1 MTREKW
7 KIPEQRGALLVLTA
21 LLLPVFFACAGVAV
35 DLGSM
40 YAHKSNLQ
48 NAVDAA
54 ALAGAAGY
62 IAGEETAEY
71 HPGANTMSDEYLKA
85 DLGKGYQNVIDKD
98 FQAQTVSGKTYYRV
112 KVTQK
117 SPVYFMTLLGLDSLM
132 DVSADAV
139 ALVGSET
146 SGTPDFEFK
155 DLISVKTIGDLA
167 SLASGGS
174 TGGNNGR
181 LHEIFA
187 EKAKR
192 SGISGRSRLDLM
204 MVRAGLP
211 LLGSEFLAI
220 SAGLSLLVFVIFA
233 LATLN
238 PVTGLL
244 AVLLFLAADFVFVQR
259 RISKRLNNFQR
270 QLADCLSL
278 VANSLRAG
286 FSFLQTMEIISREME
301 PPMSTEFEKVMRDTS
316 LGKSLD
322 EALHDM
328 DERVGSADFSLVVTA
343 VLIQQQ
349 VGGNLAT
356 ILDTIRETISE
367 RIRIRREVNTLTAQG
382 KMSGIVL
389 ACIPVALALFF
400 YVSSPEYLEP
410 LLTTD
415 IGKMAIIGALF
426 LVIVGFVIIRKI
438 VDIKV

>member
-1 MTREKW
+1 MILLISLLFAFLFFLFLFLGLQVLLRRKRE
-7 KIPEQRGALLVLTA
+7 
-21 LLLPVFFACAGVAV
+21 
-35 DLGSM
+35 M
-40 YAHKSNLQ
+40 
-48 NAVDAA
+48 
-54 ALAGAAGY
+54 
-62 IAGEETAEY
+62 AERIQ
-71 HPGANTMSDEYLKA
+71 MFS
-85 DLGKGYQNVIDKD
+85 GYQPSVVRR
-98 FQAQTVSGKTYYRV
+98 ASV
-112 KVTQK
+112 
-117 SPVYFMTLLGLDSLM
+117 
-132 DVSADAV
+132 
-139 ALVGSET
+139 
-146 SGTPDFEFK
+146 FEI
-155 DLISVKTIGDLA
+155 LRS
-167 SLASGGS
+167 
-174 TGGNNGR
+174 R

-187 EKAKR
+187 EKAR
-192 SGISGRSRLDLM
+192 RTGSTSRRSRLDLM

-220 SAGLSLLVFVIFA
+220 SAGGALLVFIIFA
-233 LATLN
+233 LATFN

-244 AVLLFLAADFVFVQR
+244 AAFLFLVADFVFVQR
-259 RISKRLNNFQR
+259 RITKRLNNFQR

-301 PPMSTEFEKVMRDTS
+301 PPMSTEFERVMRDTS

-356 ILDTIRETISE
+356 ILDTIRSTITE

-400 YVSSPEYLEP
+400 YISSPEYLTP

-415 IGKMAIIGALF
+415 IGKVAIIGTVF
-426 LVIVGFVIIRKI
+426 LVIVGFIIIRKI

>member
-1 MTREKW
+1 M
-7 KIPEQRGALLVLTA
+7 ILLFSLLFAFLFFILLFLGLTA
-21 LLLPVFFACAGVAV
+21 VLRRKSEVAERIQMF
-35 DLGSM
+35 S
-40 YAHKSNLQ
+40 
-48 NAVDAA
+48 
-54 ALAGAAGY
+54 
-62 IAGEETAEY
+62 
-71 HPGANTMSDEYLKA
+71 
-85 DLGKGYQNVIDKD
+85 GYQPSVVRK
-98 FQAQTVSGKTYYRV
+98 ASV
-112 KVTQK
+112 
-117 SPVYFMTLLGLDSLM
+117 
-132 DVSADAV
+132 
-139 ALVGSET
+139 
-146 SGTPDFEFK
+146 FEV
-155 DLISVKTIGDLA
+155 LRS
-167 SLASGGS
+167 
-174 TGGNNGR
+174 R

-187 EKAKR
+187 EKAR
-192 SGISGRSRLDLM
+192 RTGSTSRRSRLDLM

-220 SAGLSLLVFVIFA
+220 SAVGALLVFIIIA
-233 LATLN
+233 LATRN

-244 AVLLFLAADFVFVQR
+244 ALFLFLAADFVFVQR
-259 RISKRLNNFQR
+259 RVTKRLDNFQR

-301 PPMSTEFEKVMRDTS
+301 PPMSTEFERVMRDTS

-322 EALHDM
+322 EALRDM

-356 ILDTIRETISE
+356 ILDTIRSTITE

-400 YVSSPEYLEP
+400 YITSPEYLTP

-415 IGKMAIIGALF
+415 IGKLAIIGTVF
-426 LVIVGFVIIRKI
+426 LVIVGFIIIHKI

>member
-1 MTREKW
+1 M
-7 KIPEQRGALLVLTA
+7 ILLISLLFALLFFLFLFLGLQVL
-21 LLLPVFFACAGVAV
+21 LRRKRE
-35 DLGSM
+35 M
-40 YAHKSNLQ
+40 
-48 NAVDAA
+48 
-54 ALAGAAGY
+54 
-62 IAGEETAEY
+62 AERIQ
-71 HPGANTMSDEYLKA
+71 MFS
-85 DLGKGYQNVIDKD
+85 GYQPSVVRR
-98 FQAQTVSGKTYYRV
+98 ASV
-112 KVTQK
+112 
-117 SPVYFMTLLGLDSLM
+117 
-132 DVSADAV
+132 
-139 ALVGSET
+139 
-146 SGTPDFEFK
+146 FEI
-155 DLISVKTIGDLA
+155 LRS
-167 SLASGGS
+167 
-174 TGGNNGR
+174 R

-187 EKAKR
+187 EKAR
-192 SGISGRSRLDLM
+192 RTGSTSRRSRLDLM

-220 SAGLSLLVFVIFA
+220 SAGGALLVFIIFA
-233 LATLN
+233 LATFN

-244 AVLLFLAADFVFVQR
+244 AAFLFLVADFVFVQR
-259 RISKRLNNFQR
+259 RITKRLNNFQR

-301 PPMSTEFEKVMRDTS
+301 PPMSTEFERVMRDTS

-356 ILDTIRETISE
+356 ILDTIRSTITE

-400 YVSSPEYLEP
+400 YISSPEYLTP

-415 IGKMAIIGALF
+415 IGKVAIIGTVF
-426 LVIVGFVIIRKI
+426 LVIVGFIIIRKI

>member
-1 MTREKW
+1 M
-7 KIPEQRGALLVLTA
+7 ILLFSLLFA
-21 LLLPVFFACAGVAV
+21 FLFFLLLFLGLMAVLRRRREVAERIQMF
-35 DLGSM
+35 S
-40 YAHKSNLQ
+40 
-48 NAVDAA
+48 
-54 ALAGAAGY
+54 
-62 IAGEETAEY
+62 
-71 HPGANTMSDEYLKA
+71 
-85 DLGKGYQNVIDKD
+85 GYQPSVVRK
-98 FQAQTVSGKTYYRV
+98 ASV
-112 KVTQK
+112 
-117 SPVYFMTLLGLDSLM
+117 
-132 DVSADAV
+132 
-139 ALVGSET
+139 
-146 SGTPDFEFK
+146 FEV
-155 DLISVKTIGDLA
+155 LRS
-167 SLASGGS
+167 
-174 TGGNNGR
+174 R

-187 EKAKR
+187 EKAR
-192 SGISGRSRLDLM
+192 RTDTGLGRKKLDLM

-220 SAGLSLLVFVIFA
+220 SAGGALLVFVIFA
-233 LATLN
+233 LATRN

-244 AVLLFLAADFVFVQR
+244 ALLLFLAADFVFVQR
-259 RISKRLNNFQR
+259 RITKRLDNFQR

-301 PPMSTEFEKVMRDTS
+301 PPMSTEFERVMRDTT

-328 DERVGSADFSLVVTA
+328 DERVDSADFSLVVTA

-356 ILDTIRETISE
+356 ILDTIRSTITE

-400 YVSSPEYLEP
+400 YITSPEYLTP

-415 IGKMAIIGALF
+415 IGKVAIIGTVF
-426 LVIVGFVIIRKI
+426 LVIVGFIIIRKI

>member
-1 MTREKW
+1 M
-7 KIPEQRGALLVLTA
+7 ILLISLLFA
-21 LLLPVFFACAGVAV
+21 FLFFLLLF
-35 DLGSM
+35 LG
-40 YAHKSNLQ
+40 LQ
-48 NAVDAA
+48 V
-54 ALAGAAGY
+54 LLRRKR
-62 IAGEETAEY
+62 EMAERIQ
-71 HPGANTMSDEYLKA
+71 MFS
-85 DLGKGYQNVIDKD
+85 GYQPSVVRR
-98 FQAQTVSGKTYYRV
+98 ASV
-112 KVTQK
+112 
-117 SPVYFMTLLGLDSLM
+117 
-132 DVSADAV
+132 
-139 ALVGSET
+139 
-146 SGTPDFEFK
+146 FEI
-155 DLISVKTIGDLA
+155 LRS
-167 SLASGGS
+167 
-174 TGGNNGR
+174 R

-187 EKAKR
+187 EKAR
-192 SGISGRSRLDLM
+192 RTGSTSRRSRLDLM

-220 SAGLSLLVFVIFA
+220 SAGGAHLVFIIFA
-233 LATLN
+233 LATRNL
-238 PVTGLL
+238 VTGLL
-244 AVLLFLAADFVFVQR
+244 ALLLFLAADFVFVQR
-259 RISKRLNNFQR
+259 RITKRLNNFQR

-301 PPMSTEFEKVMRDTS
+301 PPMSTEFERVMRDTS

-356 ILDTIRETISE
+356 ILDTIRSTITE

-400 YVSSPEYLEP
+400 YITSPEYLTP

-415 IGKMAIIGALF
+415 IGKIAIIGTVF
-426 LVIVGFVIIRKI
+426 LVIVGFIIIRKI

>member
-1 MTREKW
+1 M
-7 KIPEQRGALLVLTA
+7 ILLFS
-21 LLLPVFFACAGVAV
+21 LLFAFLFFI
-35 DLGSM
+35 L
-40 YAHKSNLQ
+40 L
-48 NAVDAA
+48 
-54 ALAGAAGY
+54 
-62 IAGEETAEY
+62 
-71 HPGANTMSDEYLKA
+71 
-85 DLGKGYQNVIDKD
+85 
-98 FQAQTVSGKTYYRV
+98 F
-112 KVTQK
+112 
-117 SPVYFMTLLGLDSLM
+117 LGLTTVLRRRREM
-132 DVSADAV
+132 A
-139 ALVGSET
+139 ERIQMY
-146 SGTPDFEFK
+146 SGYRPSVVRKASPFEV
-155 DLISVKTIGDLA
+155 LRS
-167 SLASGGS
+167 
-174 TGGNNGR
+174 R

-192 SGISGRSRLDLM
+192 SGTSGRSRLDLM

-220 SAGLSLLVFVIFA
+220 SAGFSLLVFVIFA

-301 PPMSTEFEKVMRDTS
+301 PPMSTEFERVMGDTS

-356 ILDTIRETISE
+356 ILDTIRSTITE
-367 RIRIRREVNTLTAQG
+367 RIRLRREIGTLTAQG
-382 KMSGIVL
+382 KASGMVL
-389 ACIPVALALFF
+389 TVIPVA
-400 YVSSPEYLEP
+400 
-410 LLTTD
+410 
-415 IGKMAIIGALF
+415 MALF
-426 LVIVGFVIIRKI
+426 LYLTAPDYITPLFTTTIGRMFIAGAALLVIIGFIIIRKI
-438 VDIKV
+438 VDIKI

>member
-1 MTREKW
+1 M
-7 KIPEQRGALLVLTA
+7 ILLFSLLFAFLFFILLFLGLTA
-21 LLLPVFFACAGVAV
+21 VLRRRREVAERIQMF
-35 DLGSM
+35 S
-40 YAHKSNLQ
+40 
-48 NAVDAA
+48 
-54 ALAGAAGY
+54 
-62 IAGEETAEY
+62 
-71 HPGANTMSDEYLKA
+71 
-85 DLGKGYQNVIDKD
+85 GYQPSVVRK
-98 FQAQTVSGKTYYRV
+98 ASV
-112 KVTQK
+112 
-117 SPVYFMTLLGLDSLM
+117 
-132 DVSADAV
+132 
-139 ALVGSET
+139 
-146 SGTPDFEFK
+146 FEV
-155 DLISVKTIGDLA
+155 LRS
-167 SLASGGS
+167 
-174 TGGNNGR
+174 R

-187 EKAKR
+187 EKAR
-192 SGISGRSRLDLM
+192 RTDTGLGRKKLDLM

-220 SAGLSLLVFVIFA
+220 SAGGALLVFVIFA
-233 LATLN
+233 LATRN

-244 AVLLFLAADFVFVQR
+244 ALLLFLAADFVFVQR
-259 RISKRLNNFQR
+259 RITKRLDNFQR

-301 PPMSTEFEKVMRDTS
+301 PPMSTEFERVMRDTT

-322 EALHDM
+322 DALHDM
-328 DERVGSADFSLVVTA
+328 DDRVGSADFSLVVTA

-356 ILDTIRETISE
+356 ILDTIRQTISE

-410 LLTTD
+410 LLTTN
-415 IGKMAIIGALF
+415 IGRIAIIGALF
-426 LVIVGFVIIRKI
+426 LVIVGFAIIRKI

>member
-1 MTREKW
+1 M
-7 KIPEQRGALLVLTA
+7 ILLISLLFA
-21 LLLPVFFACAGVAV
+21 FLFFLLLF
-35 DLGSM
+35 LG
-40 YAHKSNLQ
+40 LQ
-48 NAVDAA
+48 V
-54 ALAGAAGY
+54 LLRRKR
-62 IAGEETAEY
+62 EMAERIQ
-71 HPGANTMSDEYLKA
+71 MFS
-85 DLGKGYQNVIDKD
+85 GYQPSVVRR
-98 FQAQTVSGKTYYRV
+98 ASV
-112 KVTQK
+112 
-117 SPVYFMTLLGLDSLM
+117 
-132 DVSADAV
+132 
-139 ALVGSET
+139 
-146 SGTPDFEFK
+146 FEV
-155 DLISVKTIGDLA
+155 LRS
-167 SLASGGS
+167 
-174 TGGNNGR
+174 R

-187 EKAKR
+187 EKAR
-192 SGISGRSRLDLM
+192 RTDTGLGRKKLDLM

-220 SAGLSLLVFVIFA
+220 SAGGALLVFVIFA
-233 LATLN
+233 LATFN

-244 AVLLFLAADFVFVQR
+244 AAFLFLASDFVFVQR
-259 RISKRLNNFQR
+259 RITKRLNNFQR

-301 PPMSTEFEKVMRDTS
+301 PPMSSEFERVMRDTS

-356 ILDTIRETISE
+356 ILDAIRSTITE

-410 LLTTD
+410 LLTTN
-415 IGKMAIIGALF
+415 IGRIAIIGALF
-426 LVIVGFVIIRKI
+426 LVIVGFAIIRKI

>member
-1 MTREKW
+1 M
-7 KIPEQRGALLVLTA
+7 ILLISLLFA
-21 LLLPVFFACAGVAV
+21 FLFFLLLF
-35 DLGSM
+35 LG
-40 YAHKSNLQ
+40 LQ
-48 NAVDAA
+48 V
-54 ALAGAAGY
+54 LLRRKR
-62 IAGEETAEY
+62 EMAERIQ
-71 HPGANTMSDEYLKA
+71 MFS
-85 DLGKGYQNVIDKD
+85 GYQPSVVRR
-98 FQAQTVSGKTYYRV
+98 ASV
-112 KVTQK
+112 
-117 SPVYFMTLLGLDSLM
+117 
-132 DVSADAV
+132 
-139 ALVGSET
+139 
-146 SGTPDFEFK
+146 FEI
-155 DLISVKTIGDLA
+155 LRS
-167 SLASGGS
+167 
-174 TGGNNGR
+174 R

-187 EKAKR
+187 EKAR
-192 SGISGRSRLDLM
+192 RTDTGLGRKKLNLM

-220 SAGLSLLVFVIFA
+220 SAGGALLVFVIFA
-233 LATLN
+233 LATRN

-244 AVLLFLAADFVFVQR
+244 ALLLFLAADFVFVQR
-259 RISKRLNNFQR
+259 RITKRLDNFQR

-316 LGKSLD
+316 LGKALD
-322 EALHDM
+322 DALHDM
-328 DERVGSADFSLVVTA
+328 DDRVGSADFSLVITA

-356 ILDTIRETISE
+356 ILDTIRNTISE

-410 LLTTD
+410 LLTTN
-415 IGKMAIIGALF
+415 IGRIAIIGALF
-426 LVIVGFVIIRKI
+426 LVIVGFAIIRKI

>member
-1 MTREKW
+1 M
-7 KIPEQRGALLVLTA
+7 ILLISLLFA
-21 LLLPVFFACAGVAV
+21 FLFFLLLF
-35 DLGSM
+35 LG
-40 YAHKSNLQ
+40 LQ
-48 NAVDAA
+48 V
-54 ALAGAAGY
+54 LLRRKR
-62 IAGEETAEY
+62 EMAERIQ
-71 HPGANTMSDEYLKA
+71 MFS
-85 DLGKGYQNVIDKD
+85 GYQPSVVRK
-98 FQAQTVSGKTYYRV
+98 ASV
-112 KVTQK
+112 
-117 SPVYFMTLLGLDSLM
+117 
-132 DVSADAV
+132 
-139 ALVGSET
+139 
-146 SGTPDFEFK
+146 FEV
-155 DLISVKTIGDLA
+155 LRS
-167 SLASGGS
+167 
-174 TGGNNGR
+174 R

-187 EKAKR
+187 EKAR
-192 SGISGRSRLDLM
+192 RTDTGLGRKKLDLM

-220 SAGLSLLVFVIFA
+220 SAGGALLVFVIFA
-233 LATLN
+233 LATRN

-244 AVLLFLAADFVFVQR
+244 ALLLFLAADFVFVQR
-259 RISKRLNNFQR
+259 RITKRLNNFQR

-356 ILDTIRETISE
+356 ILDTIRSTITE

-400 YVSSPEYLEP
+400 YITSPEYLTP

-415 IGKMAIIGALF
+415 IGKVAIIGTVF
-426 LVIVGFVIIRKI
+426 LVIVGFIIIRKI

>member
-1 MTREKW
+1 M
-7 KIPEQRGALLVLTA
+7 ILLISLLFA
-21 LLLPVFFACAGVAV
+21 FLFFLLLF
-35 DLGSM
+35 LG
-40 YAHKSNLQ
+40 LQ
-48 NAVDAA
+48 V
-54 ALAGAAGY
+54 LLRRKR
-62 IAGEETAEY
+62 EMAERIQ
-71 HPGANTMSDEYLKA
+71 MFS
-85 DLGKGYQNVIDKD
+85 GYQPSVVRR
-98 FQAQTVSGKTYYRV
+98 ASV
-112 KVTQK
+112 
-117 SPVYFMTLLGLDSLM
+117 
-132 DVSADAV
+132 
-139 ALVGSET
+139 
-146 SGTPDFEFK
+146 FEI
-155 DLISVKTIGDLA
+155 LRS
-167 SLASGGS
+167 
-174 TGGNNGR
+174 R

-187 EKAKR
+187 EKAR
-192 SGISGRSRLDLM
+192 RTGSTSRRSRLDLM

-220 SAGLSLLVFVIFA
+220 SAGGALLVCIFIA
-233 LATLN
+233 LATRN

-244 AVLLFLAADFVFVQR
+244 ALLLFLAADFVFVQR
-259 RISKRLNNFQR
+259 RITKRLNNFQR

-301 PPMSTEFEKVMRDTS
+301 PPMSTEFERVMRDTS

-356 ILDTIRETISE
+356 ILDTIRSTITE

-400 YVSSPEYLEP
+400 YISSPEYLTP

-415 IGKMAIIGALF
+415 IGKVAIIGTVF
-426 LVIVGFVIIRKI
+426 LVIVGFIIIRKI

>member
-1 MTREKW
+1 M
-7 KIPEQRGALLVLTA
+7 ILLISLLFAFLFFLLLVLGLQV
-21 LLLPVFFACAGVAV
+21 LLRRKRE
-35 DLGSM
+35 M
-40 YAHKSNLQ
+40 
-48 NAVDAA
+48 
-54 ALAGAAGY
+54 
-62 IAGEETAEY
+62 AERIQ
-71 HPGANTMSDEYLKA
+71 MFS
-85 DLGKGYQNVIDKD
+85 GYQPSVVRR
-98 FQAQTVSGKTYYRV
+98 ASV
-112 KVTQK
+112 
-117 SPVYFMTLLGLDSLM
+117 
-132 DVSADAV
+132 
-139 ALVGSET
+139 
-146 SGTPDFEFK
+146 FEI
-155 DLISVKTIGDLA
+155 LRS
-167 SLASGGS
+167 
-174 TGGNNGR
+174 R

-187 EKAKR
+187 EKAR
-192 SGISGRSRLDLM
+192 RTDTGLGRKKLDLM

-220 SAGLSLLVFVIFA
+220 SAGGALLVFVIFA
-233 LATLN
+233 LATRN

-244 AVLLFLAADFVFVQR
+244 ALLLFLAADFVFVQR
-259 RISKRLNNFQR
+259 RISRRLNSFQR

-301 PPMSTEFEKVMRDTS
+301 PPMSTEFERVMRDTS

-356 ILDTIRETISE
+356 ILNTIRSTITE

-382 KMSGIVL
+382 KMSGMVL

-400 YVSSPEYLEP
+400 YITSPEYLTP

-415 IGKMAIIGALF
+415 IGKVAIIGTVF
-426 LVIVGFVIIRKI
+426 LVIVGFIIIHKI

>member
-1 MTREKW
+1 M
-7 KIPEQRGALLVLTA
+7 ILLISLLFA
-21 LLLPVFFACAGVAV
+21 FLFFLLLF
-35 DLGSM
+35 LG
-40 YAHKSNLQ
+40 LQ
-48 NAVDAA
+48 V
-54 ALAGAAGY
+54 LLRRKR
-62 IAGEETAEY
+62 EMAERIQ
-71 HPGANTMSDEYLKA
+71 MFS
-85 DLGKGYQNVIDKD
+85 GYQPSVVRR
-98 FQAQTVSGKTYYRV
+98 ASV
-112 KVTQK
+112 
-117 SPVYFMTLLGLDSLM
+117 
-132 DVSADAV
+132 
-139 ALVGSET
+139 
-146 SGTPDFEFK
+146 FEI
-155 DLISVKTIGDLA
+155 LRS
-167 SLASGGS
+167 
-174 TGGNNGR
+174 R

-192 SGISGRSRLDLM
+192 AGSSRRSRLDLM

-220 SAGLSLLVFVIFA
+220 SAGGALLVCIIIA
-233 LATLN
+233 LATRN

-244 AVLLFLAADFVFVQR
+244 ALLLFLASDFVFVQR
-259 RISKRLNNFQR
+259 RITKRLNNFQR

-301 PPMSTEFEKVMRDTS
+301 PPMSTEFERVMRDTS

-356 ILDTIRETISE
+356 ILDTIRSTITE

-400 YVSSPEYLEP
+400 YISSPEYLTP

-415 IGKMAIIGALF
+415 IGKIAIIGTVF
-426 LVIVGFVIIRKI
+426 LVIVGFIIIRKI

>member
-1 MTREKW
+1 M
-7 KIPEQRGALLVLTA
+7 ILLISLLFA
-21 LLLPVFFACAGVAV
+21 FLFFLLLF
-35 DLGSM
+35 LG
-40 YAHKSNLQ
+40 LQ
-48 NAVDAA
+48 V
-54 ALAGAAGY
+54 LLRRKR
-62 IAGEETAEY
+62 EMAERIQ
-71 HPGANTMSDEYLKA
+71 MFS
-85 DLGKGYQNVIDKD
+85 GYQPSVVRR
-98 FQAQTVSGKTYYRV
+98 ASV
-112 KVTQK
+112 
-117 SPVYFMTLLGLDSLM
+117 
-132 DVSADAV
+132 
-139 ALVGSET
+139 
-146 SGTPDFEFK
+146 FEI
-155 DLISVKTIGDLA
+155 LRS
-167 SLASGGS
+167 
-174 TGGNNGR
+174 R

-187 EKAKR
+187 EKAR
-192 SGISGRSRLDLM
+192 RTGSTSRRSRLDLM

-220 SAGLSLLVFVIFA
+220 SAGGALLVFIIFA
-233 LATLN
+233 LATRN

-244 AVLLFLAADFVFVQR
+244 ALLLFLAADFVFVQR
-259 RISKRLNNFQR
+259 RITKRLNNFQR

-301 PPMSTEFEKVMRDTS
+301 PPMSTEFERVMRDTS

-356 ILDTIRETISE
+356 ILDTIRSTITE

-400 YVSSPEYLEP
+400 YITSPEYLTP

-415 IGKMAIIGALF
+415 IGKIAIIGTVF
-426 LVIVGFVIIRKI
+426 LVIVGFIIIRKI

>member
-1 MTREKW
+1 M
-7 KIPEQRGALLVLTA
+7 ILLISLLFA
-21 LLLPVFFACAGVAV
+21 FLFFLLLF
-35 DLGSM
+35 LG
-40 YAHKSNLQ
+40 LQ
-48 NAVDAA
+48 V
-54 ALAGAAGY
+54 LLRRKR
-62 IAGEETAEY
+62 EMAERIQ
-71 HPGANTMSDEYLKA
+71 MFS
-85 DLGKGYQNVIDKD
+85 GYQPSVVRK
-98 FQAQTVSGKTYYRV
+98 ASV
-112 KVTQK
+112 
-117 SPVYFMTLLGLDSLM
+117 
-132 DVSADAV
+132 
-139 ALVGSET
+139 
-146 SGTPDFEFK
+146 FEV
-155 DLISVKTIGDLA
+155 LRS
-167 SLASGGS
+167 
-174 TGGNNGR
+174 R

-187 EKAKR
+187 EKAR
-192 SGISGRSRLDLM
+192 RTDTGLGRKKLDLM

-220 SAGLSLLVFVIFA
+220 SAGGALLVFVIFA
-233 LATLN
+233 LATRN

-244 AVLLFLAADFVFVQR
+244 ALLLFLAADFVFVQR
-259 RISKRLNNFQR
+259 RITKRLNNFQR

-301 PPMSTEFEKVMRDTS
+301 PPMSTEFERVMRDTS

-356 ILDTIRETISE
+356 ILDTIRSTITE

-400 YVSSPEYLEP
+400 YITSPEYLTP

-415 IGKMAIIGALF
+415 IGKIAIIGTVF
-426 LVIVGFVIIRKI
+426 LVIVGFIIIRKI

>member
-1 MTREKW
+1 M
-7 KIPEQRGALLVLTA
+7 ILLFSLLFAFLFFILLFLGLTA
-21 LLLPVFFACAGVAV
+21 VLRRRREVAERIQMF
-35 DLGSM
+35 S
-40 YAHKSNLQ
+40 
-48 NAVDAA
+48 
-54 ALAGAAGY
+54 
-62 IAGEETAEY
+62 
-71 HPGANTMSDEYLKA
+71 
-85 DLGKGYQNVIDKD
+85 GYQPSVVRK
-98 FQAQTVSGKTYYRV
+98 ASV
-112 KVTQK
+112 
-117 SPVYFMTLLGLDSLM
+117 
-132 DVSADAV
+132 
-139 ALVGSET
+139 
-146 SGTPDFEFK
+146 FEV
-155 DLISVKTIGDLA
+155 LRS
-167 SLASGGS
+167 
-174 TGGNNGR
+174 R

-187 EKAKR
+187 EKAR
-192 SGISGRSRLDLM
+192 RTDTGLGRKKLDLM

-220 SAGLSLLVFVIFA
+220 SAGGALLVFVIFA
-233 LATLN
+233 LATRN

-244 AVLLFLAADFVFVQR
+244 ALLLFLAADFVFVQR

-301 PPMSTEFEKVMRDTS
+301 PPMSSEFERVMRDTS

-328 DERVGSADFSLVVTA
+328 DERVGSADFSLVITA

-356 ILDTIRETISE
+356 ILDTIRQTISE

-389 ACIPVALALFF
+389 ACIPVALGLFF

-415 IGKMAIIGALF
+415 IGRIAIIGAVF
-426 LVIVGFVIIRKI
+426 LVIVGFAIIRKI

>member
-1 MTREKW
+1 
-7 KIPEQRGALLVLTA
+7 
-21 LLLPVFFACAGVAV
+21 
-35 DLGSM
+35 
-40 YAHKSNLQ
+40 
-48 NAVDAA
+48 
-54 ALAGAAGY
+54 
-62 IAGEETAEY
+62 
-71 HPGANTMSDEYLKA
+71 
-85 DLGKGYQNVIDKD
+85 
-98 FQAQTVSGKTYYRV
+98 
-112 KVTQK
+112 
-117 SPVYFMTLLGLDSLM
+117 
-132 DVSADAV
+132 
-139 ALVGSET
+139 
-146 SGTPDFEFK
+146 
-155 DLISVKTIGDLA
+155 
-167 SLASGGS
+167 
-174 TGGNNGR
+174 
-181 LHEIFA
+181 
-187 EKAKR
+187 
-192 SGISGRSRLDLM
+192 M

-220 SAGLSLLVFVIFA
+220 SAGGALLVFVIFA
-233 LATLN
+233 LATRN

-244 AVLLFLAADFVFVQR
+244 ALLLFLASDFVFVQR
-259 RISKRLNNFQR
+259 RITKRLDNFQR

-301 PPMSTEFEKVMRDTS
+301 PPMSTEFERVMRDTT

-328 DERVGSADFSLVVTA
+328 DERVDSADFSLVVTA

-356 ILDTIRETISE
+356 ILDTIRSTITE

-400 YVSSPEYLEP
+400 YITSPEYLTP

-415 IGKMAIIGALF
+415 IGKVAIIGTVF
-426 LVIVGFVIIRKI
+426 LVIVGFIIIRKI

>member
-1 MTREKW
+1 M
-7 KIPEQRGALLVLTA
+7 ILLISLLFA
-21 LLLPVFFACAGVAV
+21 FLFFLLLF
-35 DLGSM
+35 LG
-40 YAHKSNLQ
+40 LQ
-48 NAVDAA
+48 V
-54 ALAGAAGY
+54 LLRRKR
-62 IAGEETAEY
+62 EMAERIQ
-71 HPGANTMSDEYLKA
+71 MFS
-85 DLGKGYQNVIDKD
+85 GYQPSVVRR
-98 FQAQTVSGKTYYRV
+98 ASV
-112 KVTQK
+112 
-117 SPVYFMTLLGLDSLM
+117 
-132 DVSADAV
+132 
-139 ALVGSET
+139 
-146 SGTPDFEFK
+146 FEI
-155 DLISVKTIGDLA
+155 LRS
-167 SLASGGS
+167 
-174 TGGNNGR
+174 R

-187 EKAKR
+187 EKAR
-192 SGISGRSRLDLM
+192 RTGSTSRRSRLDLM

-220 SAGLSLLVFVIFA
+220 SAGLSLFVFIIFA
-233 LATLN
+233 LATFN

-244 AVLLFLAADFVFVQR
+244 AAFLFLAADFVFVQR
-259 RISKRLNNFQR
+259 RITKRLNNFQR

-301 PPMSTEFEKVMRDTS
+301 PPMSTEFERVMRDTS

-356 ILDTIRETISE
+356 ILDTIRSTITE

-400 YVSSPEYLEP
+400 YISSPEYLTP

-415 IGKMAIIGALF
+415 IGKVAIIGTVF
-426 LVIVGFVIIRKI
+426 LVIVGFIIIRKI

>member
-1 MTREKW
+1 M
-7 KIPEQRGALLVLTA
+7 ILLISLLFA
-21 LLLPVFFACAGVAV
+21 FLFFLLLF
-35 DLGSM
+35 LG
-40 YAHKSNLQ
+40 LQ
-48 NAVDAA
+48 V
-54 ALAGAAGY
+54 LLRRKR
-62 IAGEETAEY
+62 EMAERIQ
-71 HPGANTMSDEYLKA
+71 MFS
-85 DLGKGYQNVIDKD
+85 GYQPSVVRR
-98 FQAQTVSGKTYYRV
+98 ASV
-112 KVTQK
+112 
-117 SPVYFMTLLGLDSLM
+117 
-132 DVSADAV
+132 
-139 ALVGSET
+139 
-146 SGTPDFEFK
+146 FEI
-155 DLISVKTIGDLA
+155 LRS
-167 SLASGGS
+167 
-174 TGGNNGR
+174 R

-187 EKAKR
+187 EKAR
-192 SGISGRSRLDLM
+192 RTGSTSRRSRLDLM

-220 SAGLSLLVFVIFA
+220 SAGGALLVCIIIA
-233 LATLN
+233 LATRN

-244 AVLLFLAADFVFVQR
+244 ALLLFLAADFVFVQR
-259 RISKRLNNFQR
+259 RITKRLNNFQR

-301 PPMSTEFEKVMRDTS
+301 PPMSTEFERVMRDTS

-356 ILDTIRETISE
+356 ILDTIRSTITE

-400 YVSSPEYLEP
+400 YITSPEYLTP

-415 IGKMAIIGALF
+415 IGKIAIIGTVF
-426 LVIVGFVIIRKI
+426 LVIVGFIIIRKI

>member
-1 MTREKW
+1 M
-7 KIPEQRGALLVLTA
+7 ILLISLLFA
-21 LLLPVFFACAGVAV
+21 FLFFLLLF
-35 DLGSM
+35 LG
-40 YAHKSNLQ
+40 LQ
-48 NAVDAA
+48 V
-54 ALAGAAGY
+54 LLRRKR
-62 IAGEETAEY
+62 EMAERIQ
-71 HPGANTMSDEYLKA
+71 MFS
-85 DLGKGYQNVIDKD
+85 GYQPSVVRR
-98 FQAQTVSGKTYYRV
+98 ASV
-112 KVTQK
+112 
-117 SPVYFMTLLGLDSLM
+117 
-132 DVSADAV
+132 
-139 ALVGSET
+139 
-146 SGTPDFEFK
+146 FEI
-155 DLISVKTIGDLA
+155 LRS
-167 SLASGGS
+167 
-174 TGGNNGR
+174 R

-192 SGISGRSRLDLM
+192 SGSSRRSRLDLM

-220 SAGLSLLVFVIFA
+220 SAGGALLVFIIFA
-233 LATLN
+233 LATRN

-244 AVLLFLAADFVFVQR
+244 ALLLFLASDFVFVQR
-259 RISKRLNNFQR
+259 RITKRLNNFQR

-301 PPMSTEFEKVMRDTS
+301 PPMSTEFERVMRDTS

-356 ILDTIRETISE
+356 ILDTIRSTITE

-400 YVSSPEYLEP
+400 YITSPEYLTP

-415 IGKMAIIGALF
+415 IGKVAIIGTVF
-426 LVIVGFVIIRKI
+426 LVIVGFIIIRKI

>member
-1 MTREKW
+1 MILLFSLLFAFLFFILLFLGLMAVLRRRRE
-7 KIPEQRGALLVLTA
+7 
-21 LLLPVFFACAGVAV
+21 VAERIQMF
-35 DLGSM
+35 S
-40 YAHKSNLQ
+40 
-48 NAVDAA
+48 
-54 ALAGAAGY
+54 
-62 IAGEETAEY
+62 
-71 HPGANTMSDEYLKA
+71 
-85 DLGKGYQNVIDKD
+85 GYQPSVVRK
-98 FQAQTVSGKTYYRV
+98 ASV
-112 KVTQK
+112 
-117 SPVYFMTLLGLDSLM
+117 
-132 DVSADAV
+132 
-139 ALVGSET
+139 
-146 SGTPDFEFK
+146 FEV
-155 DLISVKTIGDLA
+155 LRS
-167 SLASGGS
+167 
-174 TGGNNGR
+174 R

-187 EKAKR
+187 EKAR
-192 SGISGRSRLDLM
+192 RTDTGLGRKQLDLM

-220 SAGLSLLVFVIFA
+220 SAGGALLVFVIFA
-233 LATLN
+233 LATRN

-244 AVLLFLAADFVFVQR
+244 ALLLFLAADFVFVQR
-259 RISKRLNNFQR
+259 RITKRLDNFQR

-301 PPMSTEFEKVMRDTS
+301 PPMSTEFERVMRDTT

-322 EALHDM
+322 DALHDM
-328 DERVGSADFSLVVTA
+328 DDRVGSADFSLVVTA

-356 ILDTIRETISE
+356 ILDTIRQTISE

-389 ACIPVALALFF
+389 ACIPVALGLFF

-415 IGKMAIIGALF
+415 IGRIAIIGAVF
-426 LVIVGFVIIRKI
+426 LVIVGFAIIRKI

>member
-1 MTREKW
+1 M
-7 KIPEQRGALLVLTA
+7 ILLISLLFA
-21 LLLPVFFACAGVAV
+21 FLFFLLLFLGVQV
-35 DLGSM
+35 LLRRKREM
-40 YAHKSNLQ
+40 
-48 NAVDAA
+48 
-54 ALAGAAGY
+54 
-62 IAGEETAEY
+62 AERIQ
-71 HPGANTMSDEYLKA
+71 MFS
-85 DLGKGYQNVIDKD
+85 GYQPSVVRR
-98 FQAQTVSGKTYYRV
+98 ASV
-112 KVTQK
+112 
-117 SPVYFMTLLGLDSLM
+117 
-132 DVSADAV
+132 
-139 ALVGSET
+139 
-146 SGTPDFEFK
+146 FEI
-155 DLISVKTIGDLA
+155 LRS
-167 SLASGGS
+167 
-174 TGGNNGR
+174 R

-187 EKAKR
+187 EKAR
-192 SGISGRSRLDLM
+192 RTGSASRRSRLDLM

-220 SAGLSLLVFVIFA
+220 SAGGALLVFVIFA
-233 LATLN
+233 LATRN

-244 AVLLFLAADFVFVQR
+244 ALLLFLAADFVLVQR
-259 RISKRLNNFQR
+259 RITKRLNNFQR

-286 FSFLQTMEIISREME
+286 FSFLQTMEIISLEME
-301 PPMSTEFEKVMRDTS
+301 PPMSTEFERVMRDTS

-356 ILDTIRETISE
+356 ILDTIRSTITE

-400 YVSSPEYLEP
+400 YISSPEYLTP

-415 IGKMAIIGALF
+415 IGKIAIIGTVF
-426 LVIVGFVIIRKI
+426 LVIVGFIIIRKI

>member
-1 MTREKW
+1 M
-7 KIPEQRGALLVLTA
+7 ILLISLLFA
-21 LLLPVFFACAGVAV
+21 FLFFLLLF
-35 DLGSM
+35 LG
-40 YAHKSNLQ
+40 LQ
-48 NAVDAA
+48 V
-54 ALAGAAGY
+54 LLRRKR
-62 IAGEETAEY
+62 EMAERIQ
-71 HPGANTMSDEYLKA
+71 MFS
-85 DLGKGYQNVIDKD
+85 GYQPSVVCR
-98 FQAQTVSGKTYYRV
+98 ASV
-112 KVTQK
+112 
-117 SPVYFMTLLGLDSLM
+117 
-132 DVSADAV
+132 
-139 ALVGSET
+139 
-146 SGTPDFEFK
+146 FEI
-155 DLISVKTIGDLA
+155 LRS
-167 SLASGGS
+167 
-174 TGGNNGR
+174 R

-187 EKAKR
+187 EKAR
-192 SGISGRSRLDLM
+192 RTGSTSRRSRLDLM

-220 SAGLSLLVFVIFA
+220 SAGGALLVFIIFA
-233 LATLN
+233 LATRN

-244 AVLLFLAADFVFVQR
+244 ALLLFLAADFVFVQR
-259 RISKRLNNFQR
+259 RITKRLNNFQR

-301 PPMSTEFEKVMRDTS
+301 PPMSTEFERVMRDTS

-356 ILDTIRETISE
+356 ILDTIRSTITE

-400 YVSSPEYLEP
+400 YITSPEYLTP

-415 IGKMAIIGALF
+415 IGKIAIIGTVF
-426 LVIVGFVIIRKI
+426 LVIVGFIIIRKI

>member
-1 MTREKW
+1 M
-7 KIPEQRGALLVLTA
+7 ILLFSLLFAFLFFILLFLGLTA
-21 LLLPVFFACAGVAV
+21 VLRRRREMAERIQ
-35 DLGSM
+35 M
-40 YAHKSNLQ
+40 YS
-48 NAVDAA
+48 
-54 ALAGAAGY
+54 GY
-62 IAGEETAEY
+62 R
-71 HPGANTMSDEYLKA
+71 PSVVRKA
-85 DLGKGYQNVIDKD
+85 
-98 FQAQTVSGKTYYRV
+98 
-112 KVTQK
+112 
-117 SPVYFMTLLGLDSLM
+117 SP
-132 DVSADAV
+132 
-139 ALVGSET
+139 
-146 SGTPDFEFK
+146 FEV
-155 DLISVKTIGDLA
+155 LRS
-167 SLASGGS
+167 
-174 TGGNNGR
+174 R

-187 EKAKR
+187 EKARR
-192 SGISGRSRLDLM
+192 SGTSGRSRLDLM

-244 AVLLFLAADFVFVQR
+244 AVLLFLAANFVFVQR

-301 PPMSTEFEKVMRDTS
+301 PPMSTEFSRVMRDTS
-316 LGKSLD
+316 LSKSLD

-367 RIRIRREVNTLTAQG
+367 RIRLRREIGTLTAQG
-382 KMSGIVL
+382 RVAGIIL
-389 ACIPVALALFF
+389 ACIPIVLFMFF
-400 YVSSPEYLEP
+400 YLTSPEFIKP
-410 LLTTD
+410 LLSTS
-415 IGKMAIIGALF
+415 IGHFAIGAAVVME
-426 LVIVGFVIIRKI
+426 VIGFIIINRIVNIKI
-438 VDIKV
+438 

>member
-1 MTREKW
+1 M
-7 KIPEQRGALLVLTA
+7 ILLFSLLFAFLFFILLFLGLTA
-21 LLLPVFFACAGVAV
+21 VLRRRREMAERIQ
-35 DLGSM
+35 M
-40 YAHKSNLQ
+40 YS
-48 NAVDAA
+48 
-54 ALAGAAGY
+54 GY
-62 IAGEETAEY
+62 R
-71 HPGANTMSDEYLKA
+71 PSVVRKA
-85 DLGKGYQNVIDKD
+85 
-98 FQAQTVSGKTYYRV
+98 
-112 KVTQK
+112 
-117 SPVYFMTLLGLDSLM
+117 SP
-132 DVSADAV
+132 
-139 ALVGSET
+139 
-146 SGTPDFEFK
+146 FEM
-155 DLISVKTIGDLA
+155 LRS
-167 SLASGGS
+167 
-174 TGGNNGR
+174 R

-187 EKAKR
+187 EKAR
-192 SGISGRSRLDLM
+192 RTDTGLGRKKLDLM

-220 SAGLSLLVFVIFA
+220 SAGGALLVFVIFA
-233 LATLN
+233 LATRN

-244 AVLLFLAADFVFVQR
+244 ALLLFLAADFVFVQR

-301 PPMSTEFEKVMRDTS
+301 PPMSSEFERVMRDTS

-328 DERVGSADFSLVVTA
+328 DERVGSADFSLVITA

-356 ILDTIRETISE
+356 ILDTIRNTISE

-426 LVIVGFVIIRKI
+426 LVIVGFAIIRKI

>member
-1 MTREKW
+1 M
-7 KIPEQRGALLVLTA
+7 ILLISLLFA
-21 LLLPVFFACAGVAV
+21 FLFFLLLF
-35 DLGSM
+35 LG
-40 YAHKSNLQ
+40 LQ
-48 NAVDAA
+48 V
-54 ALAGAAGY
+54 LLRRKR
-62 IAGEETAEY
+62 EMAERIQ
-71 HPGANTMSDEYLKA
+71 MFS
-85 DLGKGYQNVIDKD
+85 GYQPSVVRRASI
-98 FQAQTVSGKTYYRV
+98 
-112 KVTQK
+112 
-117 SPVYFMTLLGLDSLM
+117 
-132 DVSADAV
+132 
-139 ALVGSET
+139 
-146 SGTPDFEFK
+146 FEI
-155 DLISVKTIGDLA
+155 LRS
-167 SLASGGS
+167 
-174 TGGNNGR
+174 R

-187 EKAKR
+187 EKAR
-192 SGISGRSRLDLM
+192 RTGSASRRSRLDLM

-220 SAGLSLLVFVIFA
+220 SAGGAFLVFIIIA
-233 LATLN
+233 LATRN

-244 AVLLFLAADFVFVQR
+244 ALLLFLAADFVFVQR
-259 RISKRLNNFQR
+259 RITKRLNNFQR

-356 ILDTIRETISE
+356 ILDTIRSTITE

-400 YVSSPEYLEP
+400 YITSPEYLTP

-415 IGKMAIIGALF
+415 IGKVAIIGTVF
-426 LVIVGFVIIRKI
+426 LVIVGFIIIRKI

>member
-1 MTREKW
+1 M
-7 KIPEQRGALLVLTA
+7 ILLISLLIA
-21 LLLPVFFACAGVAV
+21 FLFFLLLF
-35 DLGSM
+35 LG
-40 YAHKSNLQ
+40 LQ
-48 NAVDAA
+48 V
-54 ALAGAAGY
+54 LLRRKR
-62 IAGEETAEY
+62 EMAERIQ
-71 HPGANTMSDEYLKA
+71 MFS
-85 DLGKGYQNVIDKD
+85 GYQPSVVRR
-98 FQAQTVSGKTYYRV
+98 ASV
-112 KVTQK
+112 
-117 SPVYFMTLLGLDSLM
+117 
-132 DVSADAV
+132 
-139 ALVGSET
+139 
-146 SGTPDFEFK
+146 FEV
-155 DLISVKTIGDLA
+155 LRS
-167 SLASGGS
+167 
-174 TGGNNGR
+174 R

-187 EKAKR
+187 EKAR
-192 SGISGRSRLDLM
+192 RTDTGLGRKKLDLM

-220 SAGLSLLVFVIFA
+220 SAGGALLVFIIIA
-233 LATLN
+233 LATRN

-244 AVLLFLAADFVFVQR
+244 ALLLFLAADFVFVQR
-259 RISKRLNNFQR
+259 RITKRLDNFQR

-301 PPMSTEFEKVMRDTS
+301 PPMSTEFERVMRDTS

-356 ILDTIRETISE
+356 ILDTIRNTITE

-400 YVSSPEYLEP
+400 YITSPEYLTP

-415 IGKMAIIGALF
+415 IGKVAIIGTVF
-426 LVIVGFVIIRKI
+426 LVIVGFIIIRKI

>member
-1 MTREKW
+1 M
-7 KIPEQRGALLVLTA
+7 ILLISLLFA
-21 LLLPVFFACAGVAV
+21 FLFFLLLF
-35 DLGSM
+35 LG
-40 YAHKSNLQ
+40 LQ
-48 NAVDAA
+48 V
-54 ALAGAAGY
+54 LLRRKR
-62 IAGEETAEY
+62 EMAERIQ
-71 HPGANTMSDEYLKA
+71 MFS
-85 DLGKGYQNVIDKD
+85 GYQPSVVRR
-98 FQAQTVSGKTYYRV
+98 ASV
-112 KVTQK
+112 
-117 SPVYFMTLLGLDSLM
+117 
-132 DVSADAV
+132 
-139 ALVGSET
+139 
-146 SGTPDFEFK
+146 FEI
-155 DLISVKTIGDLA
+155 LRS
-167 SLASGGS
+167 
-174 TGGNNGR
+174 R

-187 EKAKR
+187 EKAR
-192 SGISGRSRLDLM
+192 RTDIGLGRKKLDLM

-220 SAGLSLLVFVIFA
+220 SAGGALLVFVIFA
-233 LATLN
+233 LATRN

-244 AVLLFLAADFVFVQR
+244 ALLLFLAADFVFVQR
-259 RISKRLNNFQR
+259 RITKRLDNFQR

-316 LGKSLD
+316 LGKALD
-322 EALHDM
+322 DALHDM
-328 DERVGSADFSLVVTA
+328 DDRVGSADFSLVITA

-356 ILDTIRETISE
+356 ILDTIRNTISE

-410 LLTTD
+410 LLTTN
-415 IGKMAIIGALF
+415 IGRIAIIGALF
-426 LVIVGFVIIRKI
+426 LVIVGFAIIRKI

>member
-1 MTREKW
+1 M
-7 KIPEQRGALLVLTA
+7 ILLISLLFA
-21 LLLPVFFACAGVAV
+21 FLFFLLLF
-35 DLGSM
+35 LG
-40 YAHKSNLQ
+40 LQ
-48 NAVDAA
+48 V
-54 ALAGAAGY
+54 LLRRKR
-62 IAGEETAEY
+62 EMAERIQ
-71 HPGANTMSDEYLKA
+71 MFS
-85 DLGKGYQNVIDKD
+85 GYQPSVVRR
-98 FQAQTVSGKTYYRV
+98 ASV
-112 KVTQK
+112 
-117 SPVYFMTLLGLDSLM
+117 
-132 DVSADAV
+132 
-139 ALVGSET
+139 
-146 SGTPDFEFK
+146 FEI
-155 DLISVKTIGDLA
+155 LRS
-167 SLASGGS
+167 
-174 TGGNNGR
+174 R

-187 EKAKR
+187 EKAR
-192 SGISGRSRLDLM
+192 RTGSTSRRSRLDLM

-220 SAGLSLLVFVIFA
+220 SAGGALLVFVIFA
-233 LATLN
+233 LATRN

-244 AVLLFLAADFVFVQR
+244 ALLLFLAADFVFVQR
-259 RISKRLNNFQR
+259 RITKRLNNFQR

-301 PPMSTEFEKVMRDTS
+301 PPMSTEFERVMRDTS

-356 ILDTIRETISE
+356 ILDTIRSTITE

-400 YVSSPEYLEP
+400 YITSPEYLTP

-415 IGKMAIIGALF
+415 IGKIAIIGTVF
-426 LVIVGFVIIRKI
+426 LVIVGFIIIRKI

>member
-1 MTREKW
+1 M
-7 KIPEQRGALLVLTA
+7 ILLISLLFA
-21 LLLPVFFACAGVAV
+21 FLFFLLLF
-35 DLGSM
+35 LG
-40 YAHKSNLQ
+40 LQ
-48 NAVDAA
+48 V
-54 ALAGAAGY
+54 LLRRKR
-62 IAGEETAEY
+62 EMAERIQ
-71 HPGANTMSDEYLKA
+71 MFS
-85 DLGKGYQNVIDKD
+85 GYQPSVVRR
-98 FQAQTVSGKTYYRV
+98 ASV
-112 KVTQK
+112 
-117 SPVYFMTLLGLDSLM
+117 
-132 DVSADAV
+132 
-139 ALVGSET
+139 
-146 SGTPDFEFK
+146 FEI
-155 DLISVKTIGDLA
+155 LRS
-167 SLASGGS
+167 
-174 TGGNNGR
+174 R

-187 EKAKR
+187 EKAR
-192 SGISGRSRLDLM
+192 RTGSTSRRSRLNLM

-220 SAGLSLLVFVIFA
+220 SAGGALLVFIIFA
-233 LATLN
+233 LATRN

-244 AVLLFLAADFVFVQR
+244 ALLLFLAADFVFVQR
-259 RISKRLNNFQR
+259 RISRRLNNFQR

-301 PPMSTEFEKVMRDTS
+301 PPMSTEFERVMRDTS

-349 VGGNLAT
+349 IGGNLAT
-356 ILDTIRETISE
+356 ILDTIRSTITE

-400 YVSSPEYLEP
+400 YITSPEYLTP

-415 IGKMAIIGALF
+415 IGKVAIIGTVF
-426 LVIVGFVIIRKI
+426 LVIVGFIIIRKI